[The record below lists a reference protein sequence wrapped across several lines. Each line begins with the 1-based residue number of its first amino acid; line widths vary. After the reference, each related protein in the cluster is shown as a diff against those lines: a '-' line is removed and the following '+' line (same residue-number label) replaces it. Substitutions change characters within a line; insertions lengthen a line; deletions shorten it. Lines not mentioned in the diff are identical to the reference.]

1 MCGNIMILDSEKKS
15 GSNGNG
21 GNQDAVK
28 DMVKEGMEK
37 LGLESDSQEGSTLLQ
52 QESIAGKESKLRKE
66 MMKIISGIK
75 SRHDEDGTQ
84 KEGITVKAKEWMNY
98 GILLVVFFIM
108 ALYKHL
114 EYAYQQA
121 WLRFYT
127 VVYYPNRTP
136 QLIRDDVSRLNKLPR
151 HVACILQLKDEKEQ
165 DGAAKGL
172 VNGVGELAA
181 WAVLAGVPALTIYE
195 STGELK
201 YQLANL
207 RRHVSR
213 NLAQYF
219 GEDSTPTFVVK
230 VPHSNISLYGNGVKA
245 QSKPL
250 VAQVDLEITLLSRVD
265 GKPTIVE
272 LTKAMSELARNGE
285 LVPEDITIG
294 LIDEELQELVGP
306 EPDLLIS
313 FNPYLDLQDYPPWHI
328 RLSEIYWEKGN
339 SDINYAVFVR
349 ALQRFS
355 NCKVNL
361 GK

>member
-1 MCGNIMILDSEKKS
+1 MILNGENES
-15 GSNGNG
+15 GGKESG
-21 GNQDAVK
+21 GNQTEVK
-28 DMVKEGMEK
+28 KMIIDGMNK
-37 LGLESDSQEGSTLLQ
+37 LELDTESHLKDELQQ
-52 QESIAGKESKLRKE
+52 QESTVGKESKLRKE
-66 MMKIISGIK
+66 MMKILTGIK
-75 SRHDEDGTQ
+75 SRRDEHGIQ
-84 KEGITVKAKEWMNY
+84 KKGITAKAKEWMNY
-98 GILLVVFFIM
+98 GILVMVFFLM

-114 EYAYQQA
+114 EYAYQRA

-127 VVYYPNRTP
+127 IVYYPNRTP

-151 HVACILQLKDEKEQ
+151 HVACILHLKDEKQREGGPEGLIN
-165 DGAAKGL
+165 GA
-172 VNGVGELAA
+172 GELAA
-181 WAVLAGVPALTIYE
+181 WAILAGVPALTIYE

-219 GEDSTPTFVVK
+219 GEDSIPTFVVK
-230 VPHSNISLYGNGVKA
+230 VPHSNVSVYGNGVRA
-245 QSKPL
+245 QSQPL
-250 VAQVDLEITLLSRVD
+250 VAPADLEITLLSRVD

-285 LVPEDITIG
+285 LVPKDITIG

-339 SDINYAVFVR
+339 SDISYAVFLR